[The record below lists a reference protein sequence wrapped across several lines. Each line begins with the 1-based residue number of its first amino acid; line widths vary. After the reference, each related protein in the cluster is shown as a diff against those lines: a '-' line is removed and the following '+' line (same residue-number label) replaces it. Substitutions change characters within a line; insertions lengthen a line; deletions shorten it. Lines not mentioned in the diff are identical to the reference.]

1 MPMKEFSAMG
11 TELAFKILRQAEIST
26 VNSS

>member
-11 TELAFKILRQAEIST
+11 IELAYKILRQAEIGT